1 MEKKDLK
8 MYVSPAIEAVEVE
21 LEGHLLDASIVQPEF
36 ARETEIFDDEEK

>member
-21 LEGHLLDASIVQPEF
+21 LEGQLLDGSATLPEYN
-36 ARETEIFDDEEK
+36 EEPMD